1 MLRNKNRTKF
11 TNRSLISNDS
21 NRSLIYSI
29 LTPLEAVFIEKIYP
43 NINLDIEYKLQLY
56 KFNKLND
63 DVMTYLRS
71 ILDFIKQENYLEF
84 KEDTQQKILIELGQ
98 KLINTTYFEN
108 GFSNNFNYD
117 PVIFENYRT
126 IVFDY
131 LDAIIP
137 IADIYYNKNTCH
149 ERVKELENILYNKKN
164 LEEFIKDYYNR
175 AINPSIGSAVL
186 DFNLKLDLA
195 PEYKIYIE
203 RYGFPNNG
211 IFNLEQ
217 LSEIINELNNSNC
230 L

>member
-1 MLRNKNRTKF
+1 MIRNKNRTKF

-98 KLINTTYFEN
+98 KLINTTYFEY
-108 GFSNNFNYD
+108 GFSNNFNYE
-117 PVIFENYRT
+117 PIIFENYRT

-137 IADIYYNKNTCH
+137 VADIYDREKQCYKKVT
-149 ERVKELENILYNKKN
+149 ELESILYNKDKLHKFIEEHYNKKHTNTLLSVN
-164 LEEFIKDYYNR
+164 LSVDLGLE
-175 AINPSIGSAVL
+175 
-186 DFNLKLDLA
+186 LA
-195 PEYKIYIE
+195 PEYVIYIE
-203 RYGFPNNG
+203 RYGFPENG
-211 IFNLEQ
+211 IFNLEE
-217 LSEIINELNNSNC
+217 LSQIIAELNNHC
-230 L
+230 V